1 MKERL
6 EAKNYFVEE
15 RTTQPNSCGDDPA
28 LTSLTITTDQ
38 TSYDVSERIDPMYM
52 IDCSV
57 PTLSYVLEAQMYR
70 QSSGIVVHATDYT
83 WTEANTTEEFR
94 EEIEG
99 LIVDTYCIDAVV
111 FEKYATSATATAS
124 ICFDVM
130 NKDNPADPEDDG
142 FLPGF
147 GFMSTLISLLG
158 VAILLQRKQR
168 EDND

>member
-1 MKERL
+1 
-6 EAKNYFVEE
+6 
-15 RTTQPNSCGDDPA
+15 
-28 LTSLTITTDQ
+28 
-38 TSYDVSERIDPMYM
+38 MYM

-124 ICFDVM
+124 ICFDVI
-130 NKDNPADPEDDG
+130 NKDNSADPKDDESV
-142 FLPGF
+142 PGF
-147 GFMSTLISLLG
+147 SIMSGILALLG
-158 VAILLQRKQR
+158 AAIILHRR
-168 EDND
+168 VESE